1 VNANSKKYMIGVFIL
16 GALVLALCA
25 VFALGSD
32 LLFTK
37 TLRCIMFFPHSV
49 NGLKIGSPVLFRGV
63 PLGSVKEISIE
74 ADAKGLDFNI
84 PVVVELLGGKVQL
97 SAPGTPESSER
108 LYEAR
113 NVSPGELLRQLI
125 KKGLRAQLVTQ
136 SFVTGQLAISFDL
149 MPDAPERLVGN
160 TDLVEIPTVPSA
172 FEKLEKTISQL
183 PLQELVDRLV
193 NAITGIEN
201 LFTSPEMARMPLKLD
216 SALGSADAMVVEIKA
231 KVAPL
236 AEELDQSLTSYAELA
251 KHLDTRSKSL
261 GAGAIQS
268 FASFDA
274 SMKDVR
280 AALGKFQ
287 KVMYADSPTITDLN
301 RALNEIAA
309 AARSIREFASFL
321 ERHPEALIQGKGG
334 PGR

>member
-1 VNANSKKYMIGVFIL
+1 MNANSKKYMIGFFVL

-25 VFALGSD
+25 VFALGSG

-37 TLRCIMFFPHSV
+37 TLRCIMFFPNSV

-74 ADAKGLDFNI
+74 ADAKGLNFNI

-97 SAPGTPESSER
+97 SAPGTPESSEN

-136 SFVTGQLAISFDL
+136 SFVTGQLAISFNL
-149 MPDAPERLVGN
+149 LPDAPERLVGN

-201 LFTSPEMARMPLKLD
+201 LVNSPEMTRMPQKLD
-216 SALGSADAMVVEIKA
+216 SALGSADAVVVELKA
-231 KVAPL
+231 KIAPL
-236 AEELDQSLTSYAELA
+236 AAELDQSLTSYAELA
-251 KHLDTRSKSL
+251 KHLDTRSESL
-261 GAGAIQS
+261 GAGAIRS

-280 AALGKFQ
+280 ASLGKFQ
-287 KVMYADSPTITDLN
+287 KVMQADSPTITDLN
-301 RALNEIAA
+301 RAFNAIAA